1 MNRNRFTPQTRQQHG
16 PQGVRA
22 VESEGILRLLMLV
35 FALAMPLA
43 SMVYLNLQNT
53 RLSYEMSQVK
63 EQIQKAQEDQRKLML
78 ERSRYQRDEEVQGFA
93 TQMGLQ
99 PRKQSFMIQRRF
111 TAQDQKLAKLRP
123 VSSDEFALPL
133 IK

>member
-1 MNRNRFTPQTRQQHG
+1 MNRTRFTPQTKPQ
-16 PQGVRA
+16 QGVRA
-22 VESEGILRLLMLV
+22 VESEGILRMLLLAV
-35 FALAMPLA
+35 ALALPLA
-43 SMVYLNLQNT
+43 SVVYLNLQNT
-53 RLSYEMSQVK
+53 RMSYEMSQVK

-111 TAQDQKLAKLRP
+111 TTQDQKVAKLRP
-123 VSSDEFALPL
+123 VSSDEMALL
-133 IK
+133 ILK